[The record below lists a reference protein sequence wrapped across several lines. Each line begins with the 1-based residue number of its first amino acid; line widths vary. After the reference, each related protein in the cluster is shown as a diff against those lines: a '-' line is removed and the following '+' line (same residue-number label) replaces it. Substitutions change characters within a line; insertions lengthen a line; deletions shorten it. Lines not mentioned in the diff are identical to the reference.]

1 MQQPS
6 NHRWP
11 GAPRKGPPP
20 SVPQQGPI
28 LKGAARKV
36 DSPLCRPGLGG
47 GHTSDRAMRRA
58 PGAEPSRPARA
69 SRAEL
74 AQAEAPRS
82 LPAAVDRAGCSSDLS
97 TSAGQGVR
105 RPVWQVW
112 WCCLG
117 LAELSLPQ
125 GCKPAG

>member
-1 MQQPS
+1 
-6 NHRWP
+6 
-11 GAPRKGPPP
+11 
-20 SVPQQGPI
+20 
-28 LKGAARKV
+28 
-36 DSPLCRPGLGG
+36 
-47 GHTSDRAMRRA
+47 MRRA

-97 TSAGQGVR
+97 TSAGHGLASGGR
-105 RPVWQVW
+105 WQVW

-117 LAELSLPQ
+117 LVELCLPQ
-125 GCKPAG
+125 GCKPTG